1 MLILLKI
8 FYYEATLSYL
18 VWKMTASLN
27 IPLVRVNGITI
38 PRALLGTSPFI
49 AAGQFGT
56 RSLQYYYK
64 FVINTKN
71 IGEIVRY
78 GIKKGL
84 KGIQLLTYDFV
95 AREVFEACKELK
107 ADIIIV
113 PTYVPDEPNSLD
125 WILRFKAELAILHA
139 SISDRLSDELLGE
152 HIDLLRA
159 HGLEVGI
166 ATHTPYRTLNWLIHE
181 SVNKDKVR
189 FILAPLN
196 YAGLFID
203 TTLSNIEKLY
213 RTAHEK
219 GYKFIFKKVLGAGK
233 LDIRKALKYVYSR
246 PYTLSTAIGI
256 ASIEEF
262 DYTFNIASELIRE

>member
-1 MLILLKI
+1 
-8 FYYEATLSYL
+8 
-18 VWKMTASLN
+18 MTASLN
-27 IPLVRVNGITI
+27 IPLVRVNGVTI

-71 IGEIVRY
+71 IGEIIRH

-95 AREVFEACKELK
+95 AREVFKACRELK
-107 ADIIIV
+107 ADITII
-113 PTYVPDEPNSLD
+113 PTYVPDEPNSID

-139 SISDRLSDELLGE
+139 SISDRLGDELLGE
-152 HIDLLRA
+152 YIDLLKA
-159 HGLEVGI
+159 HGLEVGM
-166 ATHTPYRTLNWLIHE
+166 ATHTPYRTLNWLMYE
-181 SVNKDKVR
+181 SLNRDKVR

-203 TTLSNIEKLY
+203 NSLSNIEKLY
-213 RTAHEK
+213 RTVHEK
-219 GYKFIFKKVLGAGK
+219 GYKFIFKKVFGAGK
-233 LDIRKALKYVYSR
+233 LDIRKALRYVCSK

-262 DYTFNIASELIRE
+262 DYTFSIVSELIHE